1 MWWITIQRRQRYFIL
16 NLAYRCYDCMTE
28 ENSVVCP
35 DCFEL
40 DKHMGHEYERFE
52 VYGGCCDCGDI

>member
-1 MWWITIQRRQRYFIL
+1 
-16 NLAYRCYDCMTE
+16 MTE